1 MSRHSKHGIRIQH
14 PDGNS
19 SWTTKRSARRL
30 VDRGLASW
38 VDERNI
44 RMVAQDHR
52 LYCERP
58 AAGVP
63 CLEVSTRALPPVEV
77 HGYLHYPY
85 RPDETLSRWQ
95 REIAARA
102 G

>member
-1 MSRHSKHGIRIQH
+1 
-14 PDGNS
+14 
-19 SWTTKRSARRL
+19 
-30 VDRGLASW
+30 
-38 VDERNI
+38 VDERSI
-44 RMVAQDHR
+44 RMVAEDHR
-52 LYCERP
+52 LFRERP
-58 AAGVP
+58 AVAMP
-63 CLEVSTRALPPVEV
+63 HLETTIPRQLPPVEV